1 MKKKSI
7 LVIALLFTAFHL
19 SAQEENGLKTDPK
32 DSCPIFEMPEGDT
45 VWVMKQ
51 YMMVIYYRG
60 ENRSQSKADAD
71 SIQAGHLAHINRM
84 GKEGYLSIA
93 GPFGDDTD
101 MRGILIFHV
110 ATEEKV
116 RELMKGDPAVAS
128 GRLTY
133 ELHPWWGAKGSVL
146 K

>member
-1 MKKKSI
+1 MKK
-7 LVIALLFTAFHL
+7 LLFIACIL
-19 SAQEENGLKTDPK
+19 SFFATKAQETLKDPK
-32 DSCPIFEMPEGDT
+32 DSCPMFEMPEGDS

-51 YMMVIYYRG
+51 YMMVIYFRG
-60 ENRSQSKADAD
+60 ENRSQTKAEAD

-93 GPFGDDTD
+93 GPFGDDTN

-116 RELMKGDPAVAS
+116 RELMKGDPAVTS

-133 ELHPWWGAKGSVL
+133 EVHPWWGAKGSVL

>member
-1 MKKKSI
+1 MRII
-7 LVIALLFTAFHL
+7 LTVIALFAFYT
-19 SAQEENGLKTDPK
+19 SFGQEFETKTDPN
-32 DSCPIFEMPEGDT
+32 DGCPIFEMPEGDT

-51 YMMVIYYRG
+51 YMMVIYFRG
-60 ENRSQSKADAD
+60 ENRTQPKAEAD
-71 SIQAGHLAHINRM
+71 SIQAGHLAHINHM
-84 GKEGYLSIA
+84 GKEGFLSVA

-116 RELMKGDPAVAS
+116 RELMKGDPAVTS

-133 ELHPWWGAKGSVL
+133 EVHPWWGAKGSVL

>member
-1 MKKKSI
+1 MKTKL
-7 LVIALLFTAFHL
+7 LVAAVLMLAAFHL
-19 SAQEENGLKTDPK
+19 SAQEVETVDPN
-32 DSCPIFEMPEGDT
+32 DGCPMFEMPEGDT

-51 YMMVIYYRG
+51 YMMVIYFRG
-60 ENRSQSKADAD
+60 ENRNQPKAEAD

-84 GKEGYLSIA
+84 GKEGYLSVA

>member
-1 MKKKSI
+1 MKS
-7 LVIALLFTAFHL
+7 LLIL
-19 SAQEENGLKTDPK
+19 SAFVTVQVIHAQDVVPQVDPK
-32 DSCPIFEMPEGDT
+32 DGCPIFEMPEGDT

-51 YMMVIYYRG
+51 YMMVIYFRG
-60 ENRSQSKADAD
+60 ENRGQSKAEAD

-101 MRGILIFHV
+101 MRGILIFQV

-116 RELMKGDPAVAS
+116 RELMKGDPAVAT

-133 ELHPWWGAKGSVL
+133 QLHPWWGAKGSVL